1 MDLLFQEAGK
11 MDFTSCRKNKL
22 IKEIKIDHNLVSAL
36 IQSSAKKL
44 KSQDMLKLSDD
55 TASSKI
61 TLIYDSVRELL
72 EALAVSNGYKI
83 YNHECYTSFL
93 KEILKESNLGQNFD
107 NFRKIRNDINYYGK
121 LVSME
126 ESEFIINQMKEFLK
140 ILKLKFFSAK

>member
-140 ILKLKFFSAK
+140 TLKLKFFSAK

>member
-22 IKEIKIDHNLVSAL
+22 IKEIKADHNLVSAL

-140 ILKLKFFSAK
+140 TLKLKFFSAK

>member
-140 ILKLKFFSAK
+140 TLKLKFFDAK